1 MILTYFWLTAE
12 WLIIL
17 TVFLWVD
24 VLFWLL
30 DSYIVAK
37 NTSSNKLIEWLA
49 RKFTRRALPFIFIAA
64 LRWVWYDWI
73 EMMANVVMSVLIISE
88 WYSILWHIYS
98 INYWKKL
105 PEIDAL
111 KALMEK
117 VADIF
122 RWELSK
128 KTDEK
133 KEQDR

>member
-1 MILTYFWLTAE
+1 MVLTYFWLTAE

>member
-1 MILTYFWLTAE
+1 
-12 WLIIL
+12 
-17 TVFLWVD
+17 
-24 VLFWLL
+24 
-30 DSYIVAK
+30 
-37 NTSSNKLIEWLA
+37 
-49 RKFTRRALPFIFIAA
+49 
-64 LRWVWYDWI
+64 
-73 EMMANVVMSVLIISE
+73 MMANVVMSVLIISE